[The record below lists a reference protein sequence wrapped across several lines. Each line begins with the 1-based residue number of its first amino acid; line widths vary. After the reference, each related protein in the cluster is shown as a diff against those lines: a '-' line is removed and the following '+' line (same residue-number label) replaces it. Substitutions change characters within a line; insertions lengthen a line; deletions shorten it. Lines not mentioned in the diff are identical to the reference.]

1 MVFIEAYSNNF
12 GVFPENK
19 FATFV
24 KNRFMKEQHREKR
37 FIDLPEYPG
46 GKKAFQEYIQKNL
59 KYPKEAI
66 EKKVEGAV
74 HVKYRVDGLGR
85 VIETEVT
92 HGIGHG
98 CDEEAIRL
106 VKSLK
111 YGKAK
116 NRGMR
121 VTASMRTKIHF
132 RLPKKAGVEYS
143 YVSKNKSEKQTNEKQ
158 TEEKKSGE
166 SYGYTISF

>member
-1 MVFIEAYSNNF
+1 
-12 GVFPENK
+12 
-19 FATFV
+19 
-24 KNRFMKEQHREKR
+24 MKEQHREKK

-46 GKKAFQEYIQKNL
+46 GKKAFQEYIRKNL
-59 KYPKEAI
+59 RYPKEAL
-66 EKKVEGAV
+66 EKKIEGTV

-85 VIETEVT
+85 VIDAEVI

-116 NRGMR
+116 NRGLR
-121 VTASMRTKIHF
+121 VTASRRTKINF
-132 RLPKKAGVEYS
+132 KLPKQAGIQYS
-143 YVSKNKSEKQTNEKQ
+143 YTKKEKPKDKQ
-158 TEEKKSGE
+158 VEKKKGGE
-166 SYGYTISF
+166 SYGYTISY

>member
-1 MVFIEAYSNNF
+1 
-12 GVFPENK
+12 
-19 FATFV
+19 
-24 KNRFMKEQHREKR
+24 MKEQHREKK

-46 GKKAFQEYIQKNL
+46 GKKAFQEYIRKNL
-59 KYPKEAI
+59 KYPKEAL
-66 EKKVEGAV
+66 EKKIEGTV
-74 HVKYRVDGLGR
+74 HVKYRVNGLGR
-85 VIETEVT
+85 VIDAEVT

-116 NRGMR
+116 NRGLR
-121 VTASMRTKIHF
+121 VTASRRTTIHF
-132 RLPKKAGVEYS
+132 RLPKKAGIEYS
-143 YVSKNKSEKQTNEKQ
+143 YTSKKKAEPKP
-158 TEEKKSGE
+158 EEKKSGE